1 MTTLT
6 STDNLFTEA
15 IERLFASAFSPAT
28 LHDATQQGA
37 GGAHWAQ
44 LEESGFLDVLLPE
57 SAGGAGLALAQAFP
71 LFLSA
76 GYHAVPLPYVQTA
89 LARAWLHAVGITAP
103 KGAITIAG
111 LGACQD
117 EHGVHAYA
125 VPFGRVADWLL
136 YAAGNRA
143 LLLPIAA
150 ARKDSD
156 LGHGSLLADLH
167 WGTAPTEALA
177 AHTDATLNIEPAVLC
192 AASLAPLMA
201 GAAARVLALTLD
213 YANQR
218 TQFGKSI
225 GRFQAIQNQISVLAE
240 RTWASRMAAQIACQD
255 EGWMPRPLMAA
266 IGKTRCS
273 EAAVLIADIAHA
285 VHGAIGITEEYDL
298 QLYTRCLR
306 EWRNAGGTEAWW
318 AARIGGQLLH
328 TDAESAIDF
337 IQTSLAAMPAF
348 TNLGGS
354 QCRA

>member
-1 MTTLT
+1 M
-6 STDNLFTEA
+6 
-15 IERLFASAFSPAT
+15 ASMLRRTVGRGS
-28 LHDATQQGA
+28 
-37 GGAHWAQ
+37 
-44 LEESGFLDVLLPE
+44 
-57 SAGGAGLALAQAFP
+57 GLA
-71 LFLSA
+71 
-76 GYHAVPLPYVQTA
+76 
-89 LARAWLHAVGITAP
+89 
-103 KGAITIAG
+103 AIRG
-111 LGACQD
+111 
-117 EHGVHAYA
+117 
-125 VPFGRVADWLL
+125 
-136 YAAGNRA
+136 GNRA

-167 WGTAPTEALA
+167 WVLRHGGTCRAPRTPRS
-177 AHTDATLNIEPAVLC
+177 TLNPPYCAPPAWRRLWRC
-192 AASLAPLMA
+192 SRTRIGPDTRL
-201 GAAARVLALTLD
+201 R
-213 YANQR
+213 ANQR

-240 RTWASRMAAQIACQD
+240 RTWASRMAAQIACQG

-273 EAAVLIADIAHA
+273 EQMRYSFADIAHA

-306 EWRNAGGTEAWW
+306 EWAQRWRHGSLVGGPDRRAV
-318 AARIGGQLLH
+318 AAHRR
-328 TDAESAIDF
+328 ESAIDF